1 MWPGCDV
8 IDQLM
13 EHYDQMA
20 AEVQTELPL
29 KRAWILVQE
38 E

>member
-1 MWPGCDV
+1 M

-13 EHYDQMA
+13 EHYDQMP
-20 AEVQTELPL
+20 AEVQTALPL